1 MARTCAVPGKEFP
14 VALHRYHSG
23 RRRFAASVC
32 FLVHC
37 RGAVVR
43 HGGVVGEGFAL
54 VTREMPGEVKV

>member
-1 MARTCAVPGKEFP
+1 MPYLVKSFLSRCTDITAAG
-14 VALHRYHSG
+14 G
-23 RRRFAASVC
+23 GAASVC

-54 VTREMPGEVKV
+54 VTKEMPG